1 MNIKRSIRIAAAMQD
16 LNQEQVAERTGIN
29 KATISQLIN
38 GKTNCTQATLEK
50 LLKGFGLSASEFFK
64 LGE

>member
-1 MNIKRSIRIAAAMQD
+1 MDIKKSIRIVAAIQD
-16 LNQEQVAERTGIN
+16 LNQEEIAERTGLS
-29 KATISQLIN
+29 KATVSQLIN

-64 LGE
+64 YGE